1 MMKKNVF
8 VLTLV
13 AAALIFTSCGKL
25 PQAEIDAA
33 KNALEQ
39 AKTVQAD
46 LYLQADFYALQDS
59 LNATVVAIEEQKSK
73 MFGNYKMATEK
84 LNEITVQATDLVAK
98 TETRKEEIKTEV
110 ASAQLAISAL
120 IEENNQMLEMA
131 PKGKEGKEALEA
143 IKADVD
149 GISTSV
155 SEIPVLIENGDLL
168 NAQTKVKAAQ
178 EKAVEINTE
187 LKTVLEKSMKKS

>member
-1 MMKKNVF
+1 MKKNVF
-8 VLTLV
+8 VLTLIT
-13 AAALIFTSCGKL
+13 AAVIFTSCGKL
-25 PQAEIDAA
+25 PQTEMDAA
-33 KNALEQ
+33 KTALEQ
-39 AKTVQAD
+39 AKTAQAD

-73 MFGNYKMATEK
+73 MFGNYKVAVEK
-84 LNEITVQATDLVAK
+84 LDSIKVQATELVVK
-98 TETRKEEIKTEV
+98 TETRKEEIRTEV
-110 ASAQLAISAL
+110 ASAQVAISTL
-120 IEENNQMLEMA
+120 LEENNQMLGMA

-143 IKADVD
+143 IKADND

-155 SEIPVLIENGDLL
+155 SEVPVLIENGDLL

-178 EKAVEINTE
+178 EKAAEINTE

>member
-1 MMKKNVF
+1 MKKNVF

-13 AAALIFTSCGKL
+13 AAAIIFTSCGKL
-25 PQAEIDAA
+25 PQAEIDSA

-98 TETRKEEIKTEV
+98 TESRKEEIKTEV
-110 ASAQLAISAL
+110 ASAQMAISAL
-120 IEENNQMLEMA
+120 IEENNQMLELA

>member
-1 MMKKNVF
+1 MKKSVF
-8 VLTLV
+8 VLILIATAV
-13 AAALIFTSCGKL
+13 IFTSCGKI
-25 PQAEIDAA
+25 PQTEMDAA
-33 KNALEQ
+33 KTALEQ
-39 AKTVQAD
+39 AKTAQAD

-73 MFGNYKMATEK
+73 MFGNYKVAVEK
-84 LNEITVQATDLVAK
+84 LDSIKVQATELVVK
-98 TETRKEEIKTEV
+98 TETRKEEIRTEV
-110 ASAQLAISAL
+110 ASAQVAISTL
-120 IEENNQMLEMA
+120 LEENNQMLGMA

-143 IKADVD
+143 IKADND

-155 SEIPVLIENGDLL
+155 SEVPVLIENGDLL

-178 EKAVEINTE
+178 EKAAEINTE

>member
-1 MMKKNVF
+1 MKKNVF
-8 VLTLV
+8 ILILV
-13 AAALIFTSCGKL
+13 AAVFIFTSCSKL

-46 LYLQADFYALQDS
+46 LYLQNDFYELQDS
-59 LNATVVAIEEQKSK
+59 LNAMVAAIEEQKSK
-73 MFGNYKMATEK
+73 MFGNYKMATEN

-98 TETRKEEIKTEV
+98 TELRKLEIKTEV
-110 ASAQLAISAL
+110 ASAQSAITNL
-120 IEENNQMLEMA
+120 LKENSQMLELA
-131 PKGKEGKEALEA
+131 PKGKDATEALEA
-143 IKADVD
+143 IKAEID
-149 GISTSV
+149 GVNSSV
-155 SEIPVLIENGDLL
+155 SEVPALIESGDLL

-178 EKAVEINTE
+178 EKAVEINNE

>member
-1 MMKKNVF
+1 MKKNVF

-25 PQAEIDAA
+25 PQAEIDSA

-98 TETRKEEIKTEV
+98 TESRKEEIKTEV
-110 ASAQLAISAL
+110 ASAQMAISAL
-120 IEENNQMLEMA
+120 IEENNQMLELA